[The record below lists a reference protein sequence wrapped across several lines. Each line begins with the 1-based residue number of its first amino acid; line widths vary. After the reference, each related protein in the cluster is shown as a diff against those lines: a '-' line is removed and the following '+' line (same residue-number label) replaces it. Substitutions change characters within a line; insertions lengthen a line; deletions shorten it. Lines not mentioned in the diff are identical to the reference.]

1 MKVFYKQVQL
11 NPTAET
17 DYTDLVNKPSLNGV
31 ELEGDLSTEQI
42 KITWYGTQ
50 EEFDALP
57 SHDPYTI
64 YIIDDGTP
72 VGTQDSYLDL
82 ADKPSI
88 NGQILTGNKL
98 PSDLDMYSRP
108 DVDNLLASM
117 RSIKVVA
124 TKPAAPAAN
133 TMYYV
138 GPDSESNYHVYL
150 YDAILNEIDLGMAM
164 NQLYREGT
172 AIDIDSA
179 NTINVKIDDDTIKT
193 NTNNELYV
201 PELMGSEGSGINP
214 IYLADNKLK
223 ASTDTVG
230 QINVP
235 VYLKNGKINVVNSWS
250 TTGDHTTFVP
260 FVDAGGLMQTGQT
273 FQMHLP
279 NSNANDWANLSLNQD
294 DLSVILWNN
303 NYDNKQKGAILT
315 TNGDTMKNELYSS
328 FTSSGATNKM
338 VMNGAYASNSNNL
351 LSLIDELRMSS
362 GATGSVNL
370 TSSFTD
376 SGTGVTV
383 PSGWYNYNW
392 LPHRTGGKNGGNN
405 GDNTYHGTLMLV
417 QFSNPGIVFSVG
429 YHGNGTVTDDQV

>member
-1 MKVFYKQVQL
+1 MRVYYKNVQL
-11 NPTAET
+11 NPTQET
-17 DYTDLVNKPSLNGV
+17 DYTDLINKPSLNGV

-42 KITWYGTQ
+42 KVTWYGTQ
-50 EEFDALP
+50 AEFDALP
-57 SHDPYTI
+57 SHDPYTF

-150 YDAILNEIDLGMAM
+150 YDALLNEIDLGMAM

-193 NTNNELYV
+193 NLSNELYV

-223 ASTDTVG
+223 ASTSTVG
-230 QINVP
+230 QVNIP
-235 VYLKNGKINVVNSWS
+235 VYLNNGKINVVNSWS
-250 TTGDHTTFVP
+250 TKGDHTTFVP
-260 FVDAGGLMQTGQT
+260 FVDGGGLMQTGQT

-279 NSNANDWANLSLNQD
+279 NSNAD
-294 DLSVILWNN
+294 D
-303 NYDNKQKGAILT
+303 
-315 TNGDTMKNELYSS
+315 
-328 FTSSGATNKM
+328 
-338 VMNGAYASNSNNL
+338 
-351 LSLIDELRMSS
+351 
-362 GATGSVNL
+362 
-370 TSSFTD
+370 
-376 SGTGVTV
+376 
-383 PSGWYNYNW
+383 
-392 LPHRTGGKNGGNN
+392 
-405 GDNTYHGTLMLV
+405 
-417 QFSNPGIVFSVG
+417 
-429 YHGNGTVTDDQV
+429 